1 MFRMPKYKERV
12 SLIPYGCPQ
21 LMDFEVDLNS
31 LPRIRRRFEERK
43 VQDGAETRTHIYP
56 LEERDGTWFDLIEGK
71 PARAEGYELDGRK
84 ILFPWL
90 GHWIPL
96 PFLREREQLWED
108 NGERRVECGPSN
120 WSRVRLVLSDRKP
133 DTLRLVLAF
142 DMQVEER
149 ASDLPYAALAP
160 QDVSAHAQFRLAWR
174 PRDNSWFLNEQWVD
188 AWLREIWEKKEKRS
202 RYVDEDGPEL
212 EHLAAYL
219 TLLELLEACLTPA
232 DGRKADADSR
242 QDGGSIRVYVI
253 NPDQHT
259 PVNVDLVLDIGNS
272 RTTGILVETR
282 AQTATNLNASY
293 LLQLRDMDSPEHVYT
308 DPFETRV
315 EFSEISFGND
325 ALSLRSRRRTAAF
338 SWPSPVRIG
347 PEAARLSTLSSCA
360 EGSTGLSSPK
370 RYLWDECDY
379 LQSWRFNTC
388 GKGEPYVTRGPLMAR
403 VNSSGTPLYYI
414 ENRHPSV
421 SRHPILK
428 KQDDCPAFESLFTPS
443 SLMMFLL
450 VEVFQQALLTINSPG
465 QRGRRDMSDVPRRL
479 RQIIFTVPP
488 GMPMAE
494 QRIYRRWAKWAVHTL
509 WESLGWENCYSEK
522 PAFTAAGGRLDYRTN
537 PQVRCNWDEATCT
550 QLVYIY
556 NEITHKYQGDAQLL
570 CELMGRP
577 RQEYGGHPTL
587 RVATID
593 IGGGTTDLS
602 ITSFE
607 LQSDAGSSARMAP
620 HPEFHDGFNIAG
632 DDVLCAVIREHVL
645 PALAEGMKA
654 VGIQDAPNV
663 LKQLFGRDVMD
674 SSQESRNQRAQFV
687 RQVAV
692 PAALCLLSAYEK
704 ADLRTGSGIF
714 SWPLRDCFHL
724 PMAEGAGHDTL
735 PFRKHPAPSK
745 SALAHVD
752 GTGLI
757 QSGDPLF
764 SVLDILLRMDPHA
777 LDATIRSV
785 LKDVLANLCE
795 VIHVYDCDVLLL
807 TGRPSRWQGIVSSI
821 FTNLPVPPDRI
832 LPMGEYR
839 VGAWYPFADVHG
851 QMTDPKTTVVVGAI
865 LCALAEGRL
874 EGFSFNPA
882 QLTIT
887 STARYIGEMELNG
900 QIKKPKVWFEV
911 DVRDKQEREYTRKAI
926 EFSGPLSVGFRQLD
940 LERWPTTRFY
950 AVDFSSEDFQQ
961 RYKDFTPLRLTLTLS
976 IKEVDDSLPGG
987 LENSERDEGEF
998 HIEEI
1003 LDRNGDHVDPKA
1015 ISIRLQ
1021 TLPRDE
1027 GFWLDTGIIY
1037 A

>member
-1 MFRMPKYKERV
+1 MFTLPRYKERV

-21 LMDFEVDLNS
+21 FMDFAVELDS
-31 LPRIRRRFEERK
+31 LPRIQRRFEERTTTEGGESR
-43 VQDGAETRTHIYP
+43 VHIHP
-56 LEERDGTWFDLIEGK
+56 LEERDGGWFDMLSGT
-71 PARAEGYELDGRK
+71 PARSEGYQLDGRK
-84 ILFPWL
+84 CLSPWL

-96 PFLREREQLWED
+96 PFLREREQTWED
-108 NGERRVECGPSN
+108 TGERRVECGPSN
-120 WSRVRLVLSDRKP
+120 WARVRMVP
-133 DTLRLVLAF
+133 DADNPGILRLVLAF

-149 ASDLPYAALAP
+149 APDLPYAALAP

-174 PRDNSWFLNEQWVD
+174 PRDNAWFLNEAWVD
-188 AWLREIWEKKEKRS
+188 AWLREIWDASRKKKRGGD
-202 RYVDEDGPEL
+202 DEPEL
-212 EHLAAYL
+212 EHLASYL
-219 TLLELLEACLTPA
+219 TLLEVLEYCLRPA
-232 DGRKADADSR
+232 ENLTAASR
-242 QDGGSIRVYVI
+242 PGESVRVYVI

-259 PVNVDLVLDIGNS
+259 PINVDLVLDIGNS

-293 LLQLRDMDSPEHVYT
+293 LLQLRDMDQPEHVYT

-315 EFSEISFGND
+315 EFSETSFGNE
-325 ALSLRSRRRTAAF
+325 ALSLRSRRRTVAF
-338 SWPSPVRIG
+338 AWPSPVRIG
-347 PEAARLSTLSSCA
+347 PEAARLSTLSTCA

-370 RYLWDECDY
+370 RYLWNECDY
-379 LQSWRFNTC
+379 IQSWRFNTR
-388 GKGEPYVTRGPLMAR
+388 GNGEPYVTRGPLMAR
-403 VNSSGTPLYYI
+403 INSSGTPLHYI
-414 ENRHPSV
+414 EAHDPAVTRNPF
-421 SRHPILK
+421 LK
-428 KQDDCPAFESLFTPS
+428 QQDDCPAFESLFTPS

-494 QRIYRRWAKWAVHTL
+494 QRIYRRWATWAVHTL
-509 WESLGWENCYSEK
+509 WESLGWEHCYSEK
-522 PAFTAAGGRLDYRTN
+522 PLFTAAHGRLDYRTS

-556 NEITHKYQGDAQLL
+556 NEITYKYQGDAQLL
-570 CELMGRP
+570 CQLAGRLRP
-577 RQEYGGHPTL
+577 ECDKRPCL

-602 ITSFE
+602 ITTFALE
-607 LQSDAGSSARMAP
+607 SDAGSSARMTP

-632 DDVLCAVIREHVL
+632 DDVLCAVIREQVL
-645 PALAEGMKA
+645 PALAAAIKEAGVA
-654 VGIQDAPNV
+654 DAANL
-663 LKQLFGRDVMD
+663 LKQLFGREVMD

-692 PAALCLLSAYEK
+692 PAALCLLAAYEK
-704 ADLRTGSGIF
+704 ADLHTGSGAF
-714 SWPLRDCFHL
+714 SFPLRACFHL
-724 PMAEGAGHDTL
+724 PSPEEDGSSGDVFSF
-735 PFRKHPAPSK
+735 PRYPAPSAA
-745 SALAHVD
+745 ALAHVD
-752 GTGLI
+752 TQVHALGGNP
-757 QSGDPLF
+757 DF
-764 SVLDILLRMDPHA
+764 SVLDVPLRMDPHA
-777 LDATIRSV
+777 LDATVCSV
-785 LKDVLANLCE
+785 LQDVLANLCE

-807 TGRPSRWQGIVSSI
+807 TGRPSRWQGIVSTI
-821 FTNLPVPPDRI
+821 YRHMPVPPDRI

-839 VGAWYPFADVHG
+839 VGPWYPFADVHG
-851 QMTDPKTTVVVGAI
+851 QVTDPKTTVVVGAI

-882 QLTIT
+882 LLGLV

-900 QIKKPKVWFEV
+900 QLKRPKVWFTV
-911 DVRDKQEREYTRKAI
+911 DVHDREEREYTREGIAC
-926 EFSGPLSVGFRQLD
+926 SGPLSVGFRQLD

-950 AVDFSSEDFQQ
+950 ALDFSSEDYQQ
-961 RYKDFTPLRLTLTLS
+961 KYRHLTPLRLTLTLS
-976 IKEVDDSLPGG
+976 VKELDDDPAGG
-987 LENSERDEGEF
+987 AEHSERDEGEF
-998 HIEEI
+998 YIEEI
-1003 LDRNGDHVDPKA
+1003 TDRNGDPVDPRA

-1037 A
+1037 NS